1 MSPPI
6 VAVGNVKGG
15 VAKTTTAVQL
25 ALHAGGAGNRTL
37 LVDADPGRSALSW
50 VTRAGDDW
58 PHAMVPAIAYHQ
70 PDLPRRIAGLAEGYD
85 LVVIDTPH
93 DPAGGARVGAMLV
106 SAVAVA
112 DLLVVPSAP
121 SGADLDRLDD
131 LLVTIAAEEARRALV
146 WVIALTRVDG
156 RRAGHAG
163 RDDPG
168 AGMSAAK
175 RVAIRPRPPMP
186 AAPSEGG
193 RPKVKRLNVDLL
205 EGDHRELRRWAMEA
219 GTDASTMVRAM
230 LFLAAESASWRAQVE
245 GAALALAERR
255 EARR

>member
-25 ALHAGGAGNRTL
+25 ALHAAGAGNRTL

-50 VTRAGDDW
+50 VTRAGDEW
-58 PHAMVPAIAYHQ
+58 PHSMVPAIAYHQ

-85 LVVIDTPH
+85 LVVVDTPH
-93 DPAGGARVGAMLV
+93 DPSGGARVGAMLT

-131 LLVTIAAEEARRALV
+131 LLVTIAAEEARRPLV

-156 RRAGHAG
+156 RRRGLAQWVAAGL
-163 RDDPG
+163 DDRQLPVLP
-168 AGMSAAK
+168 AETAVPERAA
-175 RVAIRPRPPMP
+175 VEDAFGSP
-186 AAPSEGG
+186 AVLVEYEPLAAA
-193 RPKVKRLNVDLL
+193 VLALL
-205 EGDHRELRRWAMEA
+205 AETTG
-219 GTDASTMVRAM
+219 VRA
-230 LFLAAESASWRAQVE
+230 
-245 GAALALAERR
+245 
-255 EARR
+255 

>member
-6 VAVGNVKGG
+6 VVCGNVKGG
-15 VAKTTTAVQL
+15 TAKTTTAVQL

-106 SAVAVA
+106 SAIAVA

-121 SGADLDRLDD
+121 SAADLDRLDD
-131 LLVTIAAEEARRALV
+131 LLVTVAAEEARRPLA

-156 RRAGHAG
+156 RRRGLADWVAAGLDN
-163 RDDPG
+163 RQLP
-168 AGMSAAK
+168 
-175 RVAIRPRPPMP
+175 VLP
-186 AAPSEGG
+186 AAVAVPERAAVEDAFGTPTVLVEYEPLAG
-193 RPKVKRLNVDLL
+193 AVL
-205 EGDHRELRRWAMEA
+205 AMLAE
-219 GTDASTMVRAM
+219 TTTVRA
-230 LFLAAESASWRAQVE
+230 
-245 GAALALAERR
+245 
-255 EARR
+255 

>member
-121 SGADLDRLDD
+121 AGADLDRLDD

-156 RRAGHAG
+156 RRRGLAEWVAAGLDN
-163 RDDPG
+163 RQLP
-168 AGMSAAK
+168 
-175 RVAIRPRPPMP
+175 VLP
-186 AAPSEGG
+186 AAVAVPERAAVEDAFGTPTVLG
-193 RPKVKRLNVDLL
+193 EYEPLARAVL
-205 EGDHRELRRWAMEA
+205 AMLAE
-219 GTDASTMVRAM
+219 TTPVRA
-230 LFLAAESASWRAQVE
+230 
-245 GAALALAERR
+245 
-255 EARR
+255 

>member
-121 SGADLDRLDD
+121 AGADLDRLDD

-156 RRAGHAG
+156 RRRGLAEWVAAGLDN
-163 RDDPG
+163 RQLP
-168 AGMSAAK
+168 
-175 RVAIRPRPPMP
+175 VLP
-186 AAPSEGG
+186 AAVAVPERAAVEDAFGTPTVLVEYEPLA
-193 RPKVKRLNVDLL
+193 RAVL
-205 EGDHRELRRWAMEA
+205 AMLAETTA
-219 GTDASTMVRAM
+219 VRA
-230 LFLAAESASWRAQVE
+230 
-245 GAALALAERR
+245 
-255 EARR
+255 

>member
-156 RRAGHAG
+156 RRRGLAEWVAAGLDN
-163 RDDPG
+163 RQLP
-168 AGMSAAK
+168 
-175 RVAIRPRPPMP
+175 VLP
-186 AAPSEGG
+186 AAVAVPERAAVEDAFGTPTVLVEYEPLA
-193 RPKVKRLNVDLL
+193 RAVL
-205 EGDHRELRRWAMEA
+205 AMLAE
-219 GTDASTMVRAM
+219 TTPVRA
-230 LFLAAESASWRAQVE
+230 
-245 GAALALAERR
+245 
-255 EARR
+255 